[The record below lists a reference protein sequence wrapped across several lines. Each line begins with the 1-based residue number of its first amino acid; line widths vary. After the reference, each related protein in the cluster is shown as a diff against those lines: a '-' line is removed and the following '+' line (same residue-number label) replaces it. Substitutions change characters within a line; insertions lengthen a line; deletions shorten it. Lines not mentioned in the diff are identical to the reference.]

1 MSVCTHVKRGA
12 GGAVR
17 SRVVRVKTIEV
28 VVDRVGVH
36 RSCAREYFSGERGVA
51 CGRVRAGVGGWRGER
66 KREEEGCFLI

>member
-1 MSVCTHVKRGA
+1 MCTHVKRSA

-36 RSCAREYFSGERGVA
+36 RSCAREYFSGKRGVA
-51 CGRVRAGVGGWRGER
+51 CGRVHAGVEGGTKE
-66 KREEEGCFLI
+66 REEEGCFPIQS